1 MALNITSTFAEARWE
16 IDDQRKHFNRP
27 LYGCYLSRRAATT
40 ENEVNRYLL
49 QKPVFVIAGTT
60 SGVGKTTISMG
71 IMHKLAQYGF
81 IVQPFKIGPDFI
93 DPCYHT
99 FVTGRQSRN
108 LDLWLMGKKGVL
120 ECIDRSSK
128 DADLSVIEGVM
139 GLFDGISGKRN
150 FGSTAHI
157 SRILDASIILVVDA
171 AKTSQSIAA
180 MILGYTKFDPRLNVA
195 GIIINNVG
203 SQRHSN
209 MILESLSIHVQ
220 KKLLGIIYRNE
231 EIRSAERYLGLI
243 PPIEIKGKAR
253 NVILNCARY
262 IADQIDL
269 DGMLPLK
276 NPKENQKKSLRLINN
291 ERAPLCKIAVAFDES
306 FNFYYDDNLSSLR
319 KNGVSLVF
327 FSPVKDRSVPNDV
340 DGLLIGGGFPEIL
353 AKRLEMNN
361 SMKKSIH
368 KSIANEMPTLA
379 ECGGLMYLTKVINDN
394 RRKKGG
400 KYSMVGIFDSET
412 SMTNRVT
419 IGYTEAQSS
428 GELMGRISHIHGHE
442 FHYSELVNISSDSK
456 FSFDMQRGRGINGKN
471 DGLTHNSCVA
481 SYMHLH
487 FADTRI
493 LGRILDRCVHYR
505 RR

>member
-1 MALNITSTFAEARWE
+1 MS
-16 IDDQRKHFNRP
+16 
-27 LYGCYLSRRAATT
+27 
-40 ENEVNRYLL
+40 RYLL

-60 SGVGKTTISMG
+60 SGVGKTTVSMG
-71 IMHKLAQYGF
+71 IMHKLVECGF
-81 IVQPFKIGPDFI
+81 MVQPFKIGPDFI

-120 ECIDRSSK
+120 ECFDRSSW

-150 FGSTAHI
+150 FGSTAHV
-157 SRILDASIILVVDA
+157 SKLLDASVILVVDA
-171 AKTSQSIAA
+171 AKTSQSVAA
-180 MILGYTKFDPRLNVA
+180 MILGYTKFDPCLNVA

-203 SQRHSN
+203 SQKHSN
-209 MILESLSIHVQ
+209 MILEALGIHVK

-243 PPIEIKGKAR
+243 PPIEIKGKAK
-253 NVILNCARY
+253 NAILSCAKY
-262 IADQIDL
+262 VADQINIDSI
-269 DGMLPLK
+269 LPLK
-276 NPKENQKKSLRLINN
+276 SSKRNQKKSHRQLKN
-291 ERAPLCKIAVAFDES
+291 EREPLCKIAVAFDES

-327 FSPVKDRSVPNDV
+327 FSPIKDRSVPNDV

-368 KSIANEMPTLA
+368 KSIVNGMPTLA

-394 RRKKGG
+394 RRKKRGR
-400 KYSMVGIFDSET
+400 YSMVGIFDTET

-419 IGYTEAQSS
+419 IGYTEAQGS

-456 FSFDMQRGRGINGKN
+456 FSFDMQRGRGINGKY
-471 DGLTHNSCVA
+471 DGLTYNTCVA

-493 LGRILDRCVHYR
+493 LGRILDRCVYYR

>member
-1 MALNITSTFAEARWE
+1 MR
-16 IDDQRKHFNRP
+16 
-27 LYGCYLSRRAATT
+27 
-40 ENEVNRYLL
+40 RYLL
-49 QKPVFVIAGTT
+49 QKPVIVIAGTT
-60 SGVGKTTISMG
+60 SGVGKTTVSMG
-71 IMHKLAQYGF
+71 IMHKLVECGF

-120 ECIDRSSK
+120 ECFDRSSW

-157 SRILDASIILVVDA
+157 SKLLDASVILVVDA
-171 AKTSQSIAA
+171 ARTSQSVAA
-180 MILGYTKFDPRLNVA
+180 MILGYTKFDPCLNVA

-203 SQRHSN
+203 SQKHSN
-209 MILESLSIHVQ
+209 MILEALGIHVK

-243 PPIEIKGKAR
+243 PPIEIKGKTK
-253 NVILNCARY
+253 NVILNCAKY
-262 IADQIDL
+262 VADQINL
-269 DGMLPLK
+269 DSILPIKTNERNQKRSPRLLK
-276 NPKENQKKSLRLINN
+276 N
-291 ERAPLCKIAVAFDES
+291 EREPSCKIAVAFDES
-306 FNFYYDDNLSSLR
+306 FNFYYYDNLRSLR
-319 KNGVSLVF
+319 KNDVSLVF
-327 FSPVKDRSVPNDV
+327 FSPIKDKSVPKDV

-353 AKRLEMNN
+353 ARRLEMNN

-368 KSIANEMPTLA
+368 KSIVNGMPTLA

-394 RRKKGG
+394 RRQKQGR
-400 KYSMVGIFDSET
+400 YSMVNIFDTET
-412 SMTNRVT
+412 SMTDRVT

-442 FHYSELVNISSDSK
+442 FHYSELVNLSSDSQ
-456 FSFDMQRGRGINGKN
+456 FSFEMQRGRGINGKY
-471 DGLTHNSCVA
+471 DGLTYNACVA

-487 FADTRI
+487 FADPRVT
-493 LGRILDRCVHYR
+493 
-505 RR
+505 